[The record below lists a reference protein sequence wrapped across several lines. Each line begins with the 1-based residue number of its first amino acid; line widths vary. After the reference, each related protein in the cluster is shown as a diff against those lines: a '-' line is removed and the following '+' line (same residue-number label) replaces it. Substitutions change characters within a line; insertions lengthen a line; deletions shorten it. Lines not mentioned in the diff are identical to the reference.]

1 MNVNILLNEM
11 LDQQASDI
19 HLKVGSPPLWRIDGK
34 LINFGDEKL
43 TPKLTEEVANQLMTE
58 QQKQKFQQKNEIDIA
73 KDLGDWR
80 LRANICRQRGTVA
93 ISLRIISQKILSFD
107 ELNLPAV
114 LKEIA
119 MEQRGL
125 ILVTGT
131 AGSGKSTT
139 LAAMINY
146 INENKAANIV
156 TIEDPIEYI
165 HSDKKSCI
173 SQREVGVDTESFACA
188 LKNILRQDPDVCM
201 VGEMRDYE
209 TISAG
214 VTAAETGHLVMS
226 SLHTIDA
233 SQTVDRIIDSFP
245 VEQQT
250 QIRGQ
255 LAATLTAVISL
266 RLLAK
271 TGGAGRVPG
280 VEILLATPTVRT
292 LIREQK
298 TSQIKSAIQSGIT
311 QYGMQTFDQS
321 LLGLY
326 QKGLIKMEDAL
337 AEATSAS
344 ELKLAIDG
352 IVSGSAGTQVKMK
365 R

>member
-1 MNVNILLNEM
+1 MVF
-11 LDQQASDI
+11 
-19 HLKVGSPPLWRIDGK
+19 
-34 LINFGDEKL
+34 INFGDEKL

-165 HSDKKSCI
+165 HSDKKAVYP
-173 SQREVGVDTESFACA
+173 RE
-188 LKNILRQDPDVCM
+188 K
-201 VGEMRDYE
+201 
-209 TISAG
+209 
-214 VTAAETGHLVMS
+214 
-226 SLHTIDA
+226 
-233 SQTVDRIIDSFP
+233 
-245 VEQQT
+245 
-250 QIRGQ
+250 
-255 LAATLTAVISL
+255 
-266 RLLAK
+266 
-271 TGGAGRVPG
+271 
-280 VEILLATPTVRT
+280 
-292 LIREQK
+292 
-298 TSQIKSAIQSGIT
+298 
-311 QYGMQTFDQS
+311 
-321 LLGLY
+321 
-326 QKGLIKMEDAL
+326 
-337 AEATSAS
+337 
-344 ELKLAIDG
+344 
-352 IVSGSAGTQVKMK
+352 
-365 R
+365 